1 MELIR
6 LDIVITQIIGFL
18 IVLWVLKR
26 YAWGPVLGML
36 EERRNRIAR
45 DVGDAE
51 KLRQDAERLKA
62 EYEQQLQ
69 TIEVQARQR
78 IQEAAGEGKKV
89 AEEIRHSA
97 LEEARKLTEKAKADL
112 DREYQ
117 KARVELRGDIVTLA
131 LGAAERLLE
140 EKMDTEEHRRLV
152 DRFLTDLEAREKAG
166 S

>member
-45 DVGDAE
+45 EVEDAE
-51 KLRQDAERLKA
+51 TLRQDAERLKA

-69 TIEVQARQR
+69 TIESQARQR
-78 IQEAAGEGKKV
+78 IQEAAGEGKKL
-89 AEEIRHSA
+89 AEEIRQAA
-97 LEEARKLTEKAKADL
+97 LEEARRITEKAKADL
-112 DREYQ
+112 DREYG
-117 KARVELRGDIVTLA
+117 KARVELRGDIVNLA
-131 LGAAERLLE
+131 LGAAERLLQE
-140 EKMDTEEHRRLV
+140 SVDTEEHRRLV
-152 DRFLTDLEAREKAG
+152 DRFLADLEAREKAG